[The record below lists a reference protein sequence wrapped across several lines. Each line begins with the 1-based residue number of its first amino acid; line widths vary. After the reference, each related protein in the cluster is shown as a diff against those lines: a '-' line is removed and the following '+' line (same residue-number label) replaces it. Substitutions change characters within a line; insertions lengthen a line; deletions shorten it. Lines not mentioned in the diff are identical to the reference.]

1 MNNSNE
7 ARLKIAVFID
17 VDNISIGVK
26 QSMNRNFD
34 VGAVL
39 EAIKEKGEIITKV
52 AYGDWKRADD
62 FSRAMTQHAIQMVQ
76 RNATPGG
83 DKNGADIA
91 LALDALETAFTRPHI
106 NAFVIVG
113 GDSDFIA
120 LVEKLKQYDKTVFVV
135 GGRGFTS
142 IILQKN
148 CHEFISYENLV
159 GAHTSRKLTGRIQLS
174 SPATLKNAMPLV
186 RRALKI
192 LSDREVSPQ
201 LGLLKS
207 TLLQLDSTFSERD
220 YGVGSFRDFVQKLA
234 DAGYINL
241 KQVDRSILVEMKES
255 FKEQENAEDAV
266 DLENES
272 AETTAEIKEPS
283 AAPAETASADMD
295 ESHVVPAE
303 TTRETAETTE
313 TGEAGEAAAT
323 VSAENAANM
332 PTPLQSTDAGAALEE
347 LFRDSAT
354 KPHWPLYVR
363 TFKQFLRAQQPPFDE
378 RQYGISSTY
387 DLARQ
392 AQREGLFHIER
403 NRQGIL
409 RIFPGE
415 RFPKPAQGVEEIPA
429 EISPEISSGESAYP
443 VEISE
448 EMKERSAVTP
458 VISTENAAG
467 KAAPETG
474 VPEIAVPE
482 TVVAEV
488 SLLTEQLVERME
500 TTEIGIAENTASE
513 PADSSVVKPK
523 VKPRTQRKSAA
534 ATAKAS
540 KSATAAGKT
549 QNAPGKTQN
558 APGKTQNAP
567 DKTQNAPGKT
577 QNAPGKTQNAPG
589 KTQNVPSKTQTT
601 TKGKS
606 RKKKEE

>member
-1 MNNSNE
+1 MNNLNE

-39 EAIKEKGEIITKV
+39 EAIKEKGEIITKI

-142 IILQKN
+142 IVLQKN

-159 GAHTSRKLTGRIQLS
+159 GVHSSRKLTGRIQLS
-174 SPATLKNAMPLV
+174 STSTLKNAMPLV

-234 DAGYINL
+234 DAGYIHL

-255 FKEQENAEDAV
+255 FKEQESVDDAA
-266 DLENES
+266 DSENES
-272 AETTAEIKEPS
+272 VETAPVDSREPV
-283 AAPAETASADMD
+283 AASAETA
-295 ESHVVPAE
+295 
-303 TTRETAETTE
+303 TE
-313 TGEAGEAAAT
+313 TGESSAAALSASST
-323 VSAENAANM
+323 SATTVAAPASQPSNDADQPPPLQAADVSAVLEGIFRN
-332 PTPLQSTDAGAALEE
+332 ST
-347 LFRDSAT
+347 S
-354 KPHWPLYVR
+354 KPHWPLYLR
-363 TFKQFLRAQQPPFDE
+363 TFKQLLRAQQPPFDE

-392 AQREGLFHIER
+392 AQRDGLFHIER

-415 RFPKPAQGVEEIPA
+415 RFPKPAQETEEITAPF
-429 EISPEISSGESAYP
+429 SPEITADESAYQ
-443 VEISE
+443 
-448 EMKERSAVTP
+448 
-458 VISTENAAG
+458 
-467 KAAPETG
+467 
-474 VPEIAVPE
+474 
-482 TVVAEV
+482 AEV
-488 SLLTEQLVERME
+488 SETEFNGRSLEALISTTETVSSSDSVEQPAMNASAELERRHHAPVSKKSKEQKRAHGAAPVVSAKTSAVEAAVETANERME
-500 TTEIGIAENTASE
+500 TVEKASE
-513 PADSSVVKPK
+513 KVVEHEAAAEKPK
-523 VKPRTQRKSAA
+523 TKPKTRQKPAAVKAPKPARNA
-534 ATAKAS
+534 
-540 KSATAAGKT
+540 
-549 QNAPGKTQN
+549 QNAAHKARTIAREKT
-558 APGKTQNAP
+558 
-567 DKTQNAPGKT
+567 
-577 QNAPGKTQNAPG
+577 
-589 KTQNVPSKTQTT
+589 
-601 TKGKS
+601 
-606 RKKKEE
+606 KKKEKPVSGNSD